1 MLENLPFR
9 NTDDPLHPVANLHG
23 LDESQI
29 ATLAQLSQSDRSN
42 LEVEKRSFC
51 SFSVLRYFENLEASS
66 ASSSSAS
73 ANDVA
78 ACPAAASMKGD
89 TATFIADMK
98 WAVAADDKGSLPKR
112 TRTND

>member
-1 MLENLPFR
+1 MPFR
-9 NTDDPLHPVANLHG
+9 NTDDPLHPVANLHDG

-29 ATLAQLSQSDRSN
+29 TLAHLSQSDRSS

-51 SFSVLRYFENLEASS
+51 SFSVLRCFENLEASS